1 MYPFEPGS
9 PLKLPDTCDHEKPF
23 LNLLGELRYHARSAR
38 PDINTALSV
47 LGRFSAK
54 HKAEHFDCLKR
65 VARYLK
71 GTASHTLVLQKGV
84 GGDHG
89 ALRLSMYVDA
99 SYASCPDTGRSI
111 SGWCIC
117 LNGCVVFA
125 MSKRQET
132 VACSTTEA
140 EIIAFSEGCKDLIY
154 VRRLLAQFTEIEMPM
169 TVHEDNLGTID
180 VLSNAVNNGRTK
192 HIDVRHFWVRE
203 LVSRGIIRMRH
214 IDTDKNI
221 ADFLTKPLVGQKFRT
236 FRDAILGHVLV

>member
-1 MYPFEPGS
+1 
-9 PLKLPDTCDHEKPF
+9 
-23 LNLLGELRYHARSAR
+23 
-38 PDINTALSV
+38 V

-54 HKAEHFDCLKR
+54 HTTEHFDCLKR

-71 GTASHTLVLQKGV
+71 GSASHTLVLRKGV
-84 GGDHG
+84 GGDRG

-154 VRRLLAQFTEIEMPM
+154 AHRILSQFADIEMPM

-203 LVSRGIIRMRH
+203 LVKTGIIRMQH

-221 ADFLTKPLVGQKFRT
+221 ADFLTKPLVGQKFRA